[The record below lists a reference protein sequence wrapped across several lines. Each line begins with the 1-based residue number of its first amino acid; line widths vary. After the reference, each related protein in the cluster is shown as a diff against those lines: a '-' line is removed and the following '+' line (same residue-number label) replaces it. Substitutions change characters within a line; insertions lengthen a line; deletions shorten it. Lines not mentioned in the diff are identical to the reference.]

1 MKTTSFSSVIVAM
14 YGAIICASCFI
25 VIPLGTVPFVLQNML
40 AIMAG
45 AIFGFP
51 QGAAAVG
58 LFMAA
63 GALGVPVFSGGKGG
77 LAILL
82 GPTGG
87 FILGYFIGAMICGF
101 IAKTPKADE
110 CAFEKKKIFRLFIAG
125 LLGFIFSYVPGII
138 QFMKSTS
145 MPLSTTLA
153 TCVIPF
159 IPVDIIKLIIMVPLS
174 AKLRPTAARLMYQD
188 E

>member
-1 MKTTSFSSVIVAM
+1 MKPSSMKSVIIAM

-51 QGAAAVG
+51 QGAASVG
-58 LFMAA
+58 LFMVT
-63 GALGVPVFSGGKGG
+63 GALGVPIFSGGKGG
-77 LAILL
+77 IAILL

-101 IAKTPKADE
+101 IAKTPKTDE
-110 CAFEKKKIFRLFIAG
+110 CAFEKKNIFKLFIAG
-125 LLGFIFSYVPGII
+125 LLGFIFSYIPGII

-145 MPLSTTLA
+145 MTLSTTLA

-159 IPVDIIKLIIMVPLS
+159 IPIDIIKLAIMIPLS
-174 AKLRPTAARLMYQD
+174 AKLRPTVARLMFQD